1 MLDLFCH
8 NLAHVAFKVAQQRV
22 DFGHKILLLLL
33 DSEHDLLVVVFD
45 LRDHFLFLNL
55 NVRFN
60 FIVQALLK
68 LQVLLLDALAFA
80 AENFNFSQRLPYFL
94 IKLTFQFVLVLLVG
108 AKKRAVGANVA
119 ATLQAY

>member
-1 MLDLFCH
+1 M
-8 NLAHVAFKVAQQRV
+8 
-22 DFGHKILLLLL
+22 
-33 DSEHDLLVVVFD
+33 VFD

-108 AKKRAVGANVA
+108 AKKCAVGANVA